1 MTVNEIIHVLAAPPD
16 NLNANL
22 VKEAAGIL
30 QKDSYETR
38 LLLSGKIPKI
48 IARYPGIEEAELIIK
63 RLKTLGLVA
72 IALRDSELAESP
84 LTRFRAHALKLGNGE
99 VTFFDKGGRQQKLDS
114 KEVFLILKGKLPP
127 SHETDVTVTRM
138 KFNLTATLMTGIPV
152 LRRAKETIKG
162 TSNEEGYFVIIYNPI
177 STEPDI
183 EFFENYFD
191 FSSLGSEIAPSTSVN
206 LNIVITKLR
215 TVFPQALFDDR
226 LTQPSGSST
235 PSDKPLR
242 DIEMNCKYIYL
253 YHQAV
258 SSSLK
263 P

>member
-1 MTVNEIIHVLAAPPD
+1 MVINEIVHVLVSPPD
-16 NLNANL
+16 NIDTNL
-22 VKEAAGIL
+22 VKQAAVIL
-30 QKDSYETR
+30 KKDPYATR

-48 IARYPGIEEAELIIK
+48 IAHYPGIEEAELIIK

-72 IALRDSELAESP
+72 VALRNSELAESP
-84 LTRFRAHALKLGNGE
+84 LTRFRAHALKLADGE

-114 KEVFLILKGKLPP
+114 KQVFLILKGKLPP
-127 SHETDVTVTRM
+127 SHETDVTVTKL
-138 KFNLTATLMTGIPV
+138 KFNFTATLMTGIPIW
-152 LRRAKETIKG
+152 RRAKETIKG
-162 TSNEEGYFVIIYNPI
+162 TSNEEGYFVRIYDPI
-177 STEPDI
+177 STEPKV

-191 FSSLGSEIAPSTSVN
+191 FSFLGSEIAPSTSVN
-206 LNIVITKLR
+206 LNNTITKLR

-226 LTQPSGSST
+226 LTQPSGSSSY
-235 PSDKPLR
+235 SDKPVR

-258 SSSLK
+258 SRSGQ

>member
-1 MTVNEIIHVLAAPPD
+1 MIANEIVHILAAPPD
-16 NLNANL
+16 NLDTNL

-30 QKDSYETR
+30 KKDPYETR

-48 IARYPGIEEAELIIK
+48 IAHYPGIEEAELIIK

-72 IALRDSELAESP
+72 VALRNSELAESP
-84 LTRFRAHALKLGNGE
+84 LTRFRAHALKLADRE
-99 VTFFDKGGRQQKLDS
+99 VTFFDKGGRQIKLDS
-114 KEVFLILKGKLPP
+114 KQVFIILKGKLQP
-127 SHETDVTVTRM
+127 SHETDMTVTRM

-162 TSNEEGYFVIIYNPI
+162 TSNEEGYFVRIYDPI
-177 STEPDI
+177 STEPKV

-206 LNIVITKLR
+206 LNNTITKLR

-226 LTQPSGSST
+226 LTQLSGSSSS
-235 PSDKPLR
+235 SDKPAR

-258 SSSLK
+258 SRSSQ

>member
-1 MTVNEIIHVLAAPPD
+1 MIANEIVHVLVSPPD
-16 NLNANL
+16 NIDTNL
-22 VKEAAGIL
+22 VKQAAVIL
-30 QKDSYETR
+30 KKDPYATR

-48 IARYPGIEEAELIIK
+48 IAHYPGIEEAELIIK

-72 IALRDSELAESP
+72 VALRDSELAESP
-84 LTRFRAHALKLGNGE
+84 LTRFRAHALKLADGE

-114 KEVFLILKGKLPP
+114 KQVFLILKGKLPP
-127 SHETDVTVTRM
+127 SHETDVTVTKL
-138 KFNLTATLMTGIPV
+138 KFNFTATLMTGIPIW
-152 LRRAKETIKG
+152 RRAKETIKG
-162 TSNEEGYFVIIYNPI
+162 TSNEEGYFVRIYDPI
-177 STEPDI
+177 STEPKV

-191 FSSLGSEIAPSTSVN
+191 FSFLGSEIAPSTSVN
-206 LNIVITKLR
+206 LNNTITKLR

-226 LTQPSGSST
+226 LTQLSGSSSS
-235 PSDKPLR
+235 SDKPAR

-258 SSSLK
+258 SRSSQ